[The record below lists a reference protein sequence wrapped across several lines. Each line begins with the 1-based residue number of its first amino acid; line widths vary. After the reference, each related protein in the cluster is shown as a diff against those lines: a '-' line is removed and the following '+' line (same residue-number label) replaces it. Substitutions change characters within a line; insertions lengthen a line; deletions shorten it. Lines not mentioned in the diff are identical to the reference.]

1 MFSGWNDDKRH
12 ADGLIRLLRGLEC
25 RINLIRF
32 HEIPDFN
39 LKSSQMGII
48 EIFQNRLNKA
58 GLIATIRTSRGED
71 ILAAC
76 GQLSG
81 SSKKTL
87 KKQIDS
93 ASE

>member
-1 MFSGWNDDKRH
+1 
-12 ADGLIRLLRGLEC
+12 
-25 RINLIRF
+25 
-32 HEIPDFN
+32 
-39 LKSSQMGII
+39 MGII